1 MGVITKLP
9 INKINELIKNTN
21 IKFISLQETKNGIT
35 DSTYI
40 GTAKDERKFIFKI
53 FESSSL
59 ENIKSEVKILDIIK
73 DLEVPKVIS
82 KDIVL
87 YENKPTVLFSFIEGK
102 ISKNITLKQIEEIS
116 LFLSKL
122 HKIKDIKTSNQN
134 IYSKDYFEKMLSK
147 IDEKDLKNDLENRY
161 KSIKDIKLEN
171 NSLIH
176 GDLFPDNAKF
186 IDEKL
191 SGVYD
196 FAQACFGN
204 SYFDLAVLIVS
215 WCFEEYSFN
224 EIYLKKVLEVYSKNS
239 EVNIIKE
246 DIKEYL
252 LFACLYYAVQR
263 ITRENKKKD
272 YKEYQIKFDIL
283 ENLFNGIKNEKF

>member
-9 INKINELIKNTN
+9 IDKINELIENTN
-21 IKFISLQETKNGIT
+21 IKFISLYETKNGIT

-40 GTAKDERKFIFKI
+40 CTAENKTKYIFKV
-53 FESSSL
+53 FESSTL
-59 ENIKSEVKILDIIK
+59 ENIENKVHILDCIK
-73 DLEVPKVIS
+73 DLKVPKVIS

-87 YENKPTVLFSFIEGK
+87 YENKPTILFSFIEGK
-102 ISKNITLKQIEEIS
+102 ISKKITLKQIEEIS

-122 HKIKDIKTSNQN
+122 HKIKNIKTSNEN
-134 IYSKDYFEKMLSK
+134 IYSKDYFEKMLNK
-147 IDEKDLKNDLENRY
+147 IDDKKLKKDLENRY
-161 KSIKDIKLEN
+161 KLIKNINLEN

-186 IDEKL
+186 IDQKL

-204 SYFDLAVLIVS
+204 SYFDLAVLIIS
-215 WCFEEYSFN
+215 WCFEDYDFN
-224 EIYLKKVLEVYSKNS
+224 EIHFEKVLVVYSKNS
-239 EVNIIKE
+239 GENITKE
-246 DIKEYL
+246 IIKEYL
-252 LFACLYYAVQR
+252 LFACLYYSIQR
-263 ITRENKKKD
+263 ITRENKMKD

-283 ENLFNGIKNEKF
+283 KKI